1 VAHSQSTPL
10 YGAMRGRVFHR
21 VASGRPE
28 TTGTLVRRAD
38 LSSVRHRK
46 SINGPPRTKEH
57 LAINHA
63 LAEPGSFAI
72 FLMTSH
78 GYLGLA
84 VLMFLGGMFVPV
96 PAEIVLPLVGFLV
109 FRGELS
115 FAAAVAAATA
125 GSVGAALAVYAVGY
139 RLGEEALRRLVRRFG
154 RYLLVGERDLDR
166 MLGHFERHGGTSV
179 LVGRLVPGAGSLVS
193 VPAGL
198 ARMPISRYLACTTV
212 GCAAWN
218 LAHIGLGWALGT
230 RWHLVSEQA
239 SMLQYAVAAAMAAG
253 VLWYL
258 WRIARRPETEGTTDD
273 PGSLRPGKT
282 PS

>member
-1 VAHSQSTPL
+1 MTQ
-10 YGAMRGRVFHR
+10 
-21 VASGRPE
+21 
-28 TTGTLVRRAD
+28 VRRAD

-46 SINGPPRTKEH
+46 SVNGPPRTTEH
-57 LAINHA
+57 PAINHE

-72 FLMTSH
+72 FLKTSH

-115 FAAAVAAATA
+115 FAAAVAATTA
-125 GSVGAALAVYAVGY
+125 GSVGGALAVYAVGY

-166 MLGHFERHGGTSV
+166 MLGHFERHGGTTV
-179 LVGRLVPGAGSLVS
+179 LVGRLVPSAGSLVS

-198 ARMPISRYLACTTV
+198 
-212 GCAAWN
+212 
-218 LAHIGLGWALGT
+218 GWILGT
-230 RWHLVSEQA
+230 RWHLVSEHA
-239 SMLQYAVAAAMAAG
+239 SMLQYTVAAAMAAG

-258 WRIARRPETEGTTDD
+258 WRIARRPETDGTPDD
-273 PGSLRPGKT
+273 PGPLRSGKT

>member
-1 VAHSQSTPL
+1 MAHSQSTPL
-10 YGAMRGRVFHR
+10 YGAMRGRVFRR

-115 FAAAVAAATA
+115 FAAAATAATA

-166 MLGHFERHGGTSV
+166 MLGHFERHGGTTV

-218 LAHIGLGWALGT
+218 LAHIGLGWTLGT

>member
-1 VAHSQSTPL
+1 MRKVAHLLARPL
-10 YGAMRGRVFHR
+10 QCSLFSVHN
-21 VASGRPE
+21 
-28 TTGTLVRRAD
+28 GTITQVRRAD
-38 LSSVRHRK
+38 LSSVRHRN
-46 SINGPPRTKEH
+46 SVNGPPRTTEH

-72 FLMTSH
+72 FLMSSH

-115 FAAAVAAATA
+115 FAAAVAATTA
-125 GSVGAALAVYAVGY
+125 GSVGGALAVYAVGY

-166 MLGHFERHGGTSV
+166 MLWHFERHGGTTV

-230 RWHLVSEQA
+230 RWHLVSEHA

-258 WRIARRPETEGTTDD
+258 WRIARRPETEGTPDD
-273 PGSLRPGKT
+273 PGPLRSGKT